1 MKLPSSVDAAIAEA
15 RAKVCVGYPWWLRP
29 FMARN
34 VIGITLGRR
43 IYLSHAMAAR
53 TDASLERL
61 LRHEL
66 IHVAQVNRL
75 GLVRFLVLY
84 VAEFL
89 RHFWRERSVSRAYR
103 LISFEIEAYA
113 AEQGL

>member
-1 MKLPSSVDAAIAEA
+1 MNLSATIEAAIADA
-15 RAKVCVGYPWWLRP
+15 RAKVRVGYPWWLRP
-29 FMARN
+29 FLARD

-43 IYLSHAMAAR
+43 IYLSHRIAAR

-66 IHVAQVNRL
+66 VHVAQVNRL
-75 GLVRFLVLY
+75 GLFRFLFAY
-84 VAEFL
+84 VTEFL
-89 RHFWRERSVSRAYR
+89 RHFWRVRSVSRAYR

-113 AEQGL
+113 AEQAL

>member
-1 MKLPSSVDAAIAEA
+1 MKLPPLIEEAITEA

-29 FMARN
+29 FMARDI
-34 VIGITLGRR
+34 IGITLGRR
-43 IYLSHAMAAR
+43 IYLSPNIERR
-53 TDASLERL
+53 TEDYVARL

-66 IHVAQVNRL
+66 VHVAQVNRL
-75 GLVRFLVLY
+75 GLLRFLILY

-89 RHFWRERSVSRAYR
+89 RHFWHVRSVRRAYR